1 MSTVRTCKTLASFPL
16 LAGEKGLDKKIDK
29 VMLLDD
35 VRTGREFSL
44 GSFIVGRW
52 AGDNGKSDLVLL
64 TKVFNS
70 GAAGVAFQGNLPLE
84 LVRLSDE
91 QGIPLFHISSDHVL
105 LDVLFDLRNELV
117 AEEKGLYSSFSP
129 FADILLDDG
138 DIERILWALRDAIK
152 YGVAYRDMI
161 QKKLF
166 VASYSDEFKEHVKI
180 YPLKEVMR
188 LHEHVEV
195 RVGGAVSGYLIL
207 NRSHQPKRELTIFER
222 SAVENTL
229 IAVKLAIEKKIS
241 AQKVE
246 RNYIDEFVRDLI
258 YNKVQRMEELESRS
272 RTFGWSPV
280 NGVVAVTL
288 EMITES
294 GESGERELQ
303 VFFSTL
309 RSKFLA
315 FFPKSIYTLSTKS
328 VVFLLSPPDP
338 DSGAKT
344 FQNNIVKVAEH
355 LNEEA
360 MRELRCQIL
369 VSVGGYKPD
378 PLNTHESYREAIG
391 AQRVAKL
398 SSHAQNVVF
407 WEFLGAMKLL
417 SMISQNHEAAL
428 FCHNMLD
435 KVIEHDSGCN
445 GELLETLRVLSK
457 CNWNIKHASEA
468 MKFHYNT
475 IKYRNKKINELLNF
489 DPENSDHR
497 FDIALA
503 LKLYDLGVF

>member
-1 MSTVRTCKTLASFPL
+1 L
-16 LAGEKGLDKKIDK
+16 E
-29 VMLLDD
+29 
-35 VRTGREFSL
+35 E
-44 GSFIVGRW
+44 
-52 AGDNGKSDLVLL
+52 
-64 TKVFNS
+64 
-70 GAAGVAFQGNLPLE
+70 LE
-84 LVRLSDE
+84 LAKKQYVHAVPNFSNGRDKE
-91 QGIPLFHISSDHVL
+91 VYEAVVDQI
-105 LDVLFDLRNELV
+105 RN
-117 AEEKGLYSSFSP
+117 AKGVKLIGYFP
-129 FADILLDDG
+129 DADFNRTV
-138 DIERILWALRDAIK
+138 IECL
-152 YGVAYRDMI
+152 G
-161 QKKLF
+161 
-166 VASYSDEFKEHVKI
+166 EPG
-180 YPLKEVMR
+180 PLKEALLNMAAKSYELIDMEKQEGKHPR
-188 LHEHVEV
+188 IGAQDTIPIFPLHNITLEECTALAEEIGKEV
-195 RVGGAVSGYLIL
+195 WERFQVPVYFSGE
-207 NRSHQPKRELTIFER
+207 NARTPERRELAYIRKGQYEGLKEVAHTPERCPDLGPAKLHPTAGATIV
-222 SAVENTL
+222 SA
-229 IAVKLAIEKKIS
+229 AP
-241 AQKVE
+241 
-246 RNYIDEFVRDLI
+246 RNL
-258 YNKVQRMEELESRS
+258 
-272 RTFGWSPV
+272 
-280 NGVVAVTL
+280 VAVTL

-315 FFPKSIYTLSTKS
+315 FFPKSIYTLLTKS

-457 CNWNIKHASEA
+457 CNWNIKHASVG
-468 MKFHYNT
+468 
-475 IKYRNKKINELLNF
+475 LNI
-489 DPENSDHR
+489 PE
-497 FDIALA
+497 
-503 LKLYDLGVF
+503 